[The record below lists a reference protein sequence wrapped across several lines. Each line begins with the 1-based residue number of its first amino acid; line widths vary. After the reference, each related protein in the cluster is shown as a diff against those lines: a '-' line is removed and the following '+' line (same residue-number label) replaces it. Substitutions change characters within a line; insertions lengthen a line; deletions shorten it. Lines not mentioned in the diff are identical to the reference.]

1 MVIGLIEL
9 LMRFFRWLSYRIQG
23 RAEWLV
29 VVQDYGHRTAEKS
42 PTFPKKSAL
51 TPDGRPFL
59 VRALPGWAGENPRYL
74 RTAKV
79 RDHIYPPEL
88 SAIIP
93 GYVEVLPDKA
103 AATARASLI
112 KQDVLAGR
120 WPWRPEG
127 AADSE

>member
-1 MVIGLIEL
+1 
-9 LMRFFRWLSYRIQG
+9 MRLFRWLAYLLQG
-23 RAEWLV
+23 RTEWLV
-29 VVQDYGHRTAEKS
+29 VVQDYGHRSEERKPA
-42 PTFPKKSAL
+42 FPKRSVL

-59 VRALPGWAGENPRYL
+59 VRALPGWAGENPRYRL
-74 RTAKV
+74 TAKV

-93 GYVEVLPDKA
+93 GYVEVLPDKP
-103 AATARASLI
+103 AATSRASQI